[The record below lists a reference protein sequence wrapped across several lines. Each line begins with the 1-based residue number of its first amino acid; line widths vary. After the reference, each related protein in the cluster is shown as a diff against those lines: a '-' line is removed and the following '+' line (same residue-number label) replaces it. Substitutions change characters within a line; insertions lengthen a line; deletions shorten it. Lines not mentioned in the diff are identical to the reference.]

1 MSHSIADLQSSR
13 ARNVYGGVETR
24 LCGPVSASN
33 WFGFSR
39 LCDASWDQ
47 RGRLLLIEFS
57 GANMSM
63 KAVITHAVVEILQQ
77 HSGSDAVEVRLLM
90 VHGSGLNIWALEVVV
105 LLEECLF
112 TSISLSSK

>member
-1 MSHSIADLQSSR
+1 M
-13 ARNVYGGVETR
+13 
-24 LCGPVSASN
+24 
-33 WFGFSR
+33 
-39 LCDASWDQ
+39 
-47 RGRLLLIEFS
+47 IEFS

-77 HSGSDAVEVRLLM
+77 HSGSDAVEIRSLM
-90 VHGSGLNIWALEVVV
+90 VHGSGWNIWALEVVV

>member
-1 MSHSIADLQSSR
+1 MSHSVADLQSSR
-13 ARNVYGGVETR
+13 ARNVYTGVEMR
-24 LCGPVSASN
+24 LCGSVSASN
-33 WFGFSR
+33 RFSFSR

-47 RGRLLLIEFS
+47 RGRLLLIKFS

-77 HSGSDAVEVRLLM
+77 HSGSDAVKIRFLM

-112 TSISLSSK
+112 TSFSLSSK